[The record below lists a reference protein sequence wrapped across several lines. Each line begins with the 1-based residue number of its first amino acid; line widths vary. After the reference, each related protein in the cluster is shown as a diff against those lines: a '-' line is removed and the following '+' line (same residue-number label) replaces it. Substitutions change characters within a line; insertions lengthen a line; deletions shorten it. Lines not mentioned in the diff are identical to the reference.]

1 MPKTLGKNRLTAI
14 LLLLMS
20 ILFIQNVSSAY
31 ASDDDDNYNFSWL
44 DPDKKIYVL
53 QNRKYRKAEKLQI
66 FVLGGIGLGE
76 TYRTAYQF
84 QPRMGYWF
92 NEDFGIEAFY
102 NLRWN
107 NQNNA
112 YRALVQATGSTAAT
126 PLIREV
132 DNEVGVLFNWAPWY
146 AKINVFNTVLYFDWY
161 FSLGAGSMSTQIGP
175 RTPSDPVYGSQWQ
188 TQNLFAV
195 YLGTGQLFHLSDTF
209 SLRLDLLGHFY
220 SAPIY
225 GGLAGAPTDKSIFSS
240 FSFDTG
246 IGIKL

>member
-1 MPKTLGKNRLTAI
+1 MPKTLGKNRFTAV

-20 ILFIQNVSSAY
+20 ILFIQNISSAY

-53 QNRKYRKAEKLQI
+53 QNRKFQKAEKVQI
-66 FVLGGIGLGE
+66 FALGGIGLGE

-84 QPRMGYWF
+84 NPRMAYWF
-92 NEDFGIEAFY
+92 NEDFGLEGFY
-102 NLRWN
+102 NVRWN
-107 NQNNA
+107 AQNNA
-112 YRALVQATGSTAAT
+112 YKALIQASGSGTT

-132 DNEVGVLFNWAPWY
+132 NNEVGILLNWAPWY

-161 FSLGAGSMSTQIGP
+161 FSFGVGSMDTEIGP
-175 RTPSDPVYGSQWQ
+175 RTSNDPVYGPQWHNE
-188 TQNLFAV
+188 TLFAG

-209 SLRLDLLGHFY
+209 TFRLDLLGHFY

-225 GGLAGAPTDKSIFSS
+225 GGLAGAPNDKSIFSS
-240 FSFDTG
+240 FSFNTG